1 MSLRNWFGNV
11 KEEEPTRQEQRAE
24 ARLCVHAQ
32 VLVCGDTQTS
42 DDRLETAD
50 LVNLASGGLRLRMDN
65 EVEVGQTLWIRT
77 TVTHVSRH
85 NLSADIGVSWDKGRS
100 IASALPLPVS
110 NEALTQNPAPGDPPV
125 TAVALRSTD
134 PFSSLE

>member
-11 KEEEPTRQEQRAE
+11 KEEEPTRQEQRAD
-24 ARLCVHAQ
+24 ARLSIHAQ
-32 VLVCGDTQTS
+32 VLVSGDPQTS

-85 NLSADIGVSWDKGRS
+85 SLSADIGVTWDVDRLD
-100 IASALPLPVS
+100 AQPLPV
-110 NEALTQNPAPGDPPV
+110 PAASESSTPDSQAGDTSV
-125 TAVALRSTD
+125 AVVVR
-134 PFSSLE
+134 